1 MRLRTAALPAILLG
15 LGGQLGCP
23 GDPPRPDDDVADDDG
38 DDDDSHGLLGL
49 ESSPDVDD
57 SGLGPALAWAGVLE
71 EGSDLLVGGAAGAS
85 RPGDY
90 IVVNNMGRFVVRGD
104 RQGSGYVGVPGALID
119 IDCRRIEGNA
129 DADAL
134 VELVTLLGEG
144 RVFVATSFEVETEGL
159 EPGVSA
165 QLKLHGTDVPLDL
178 LTASLED
185 PGAYPPL
192 GLEVHQSLTLAPGSP
207 AMWLE
212 TTVVNTTDQHLN
224 LPVSD
229 LMFVD
234 ASVAAPFV
242 PGIGFGGEGA
252 TGERDIVA
260 YQSHDS
266 EQAIGLFSRDDSV
279 RIDHLPGVHDA
290 IGHVV
295 AEGPTLSLAPGEYD
309 SYRRVVAAVRDV
321 GTMDFYRKLTGETW
335 PVTLEGW
342 IRYVGEAGRIWHA
355 RVFLQDPDG
364 TPWLMARTESLGGYY
379 LATDEGDWRV
389 DVVADLDNEWVDL
402 PPGAGAFGARANEAD
417 NEQALWA
424 WTNPEAVVVQPVAD
438 GHHRPGE
445 ASITLEPGRTW
456 LEFDLVRPATLA
468 IRVEDGDGQPLP
480 AVVQVRFPPGGSD
493 PHPPRTELGES
504 RPGDGLRKVLFLVDG
519 EAEVPV
525 PAGTYDLLAHRGLQY
540 EIDRSED
547 VVLVSQETT
556 SVTLTLDRAFDTGA
570 FVAADLHSH
579 ASASPDGE
587 ATAQE
592 RLAVAAANGIQV
604 HVATEADQVADY
616 RSVVTAMGLDGTLMS
631 VPGVE
636 LSSLAHGR
644 YVAYPLEPDESLP
657 NGGAVRWW
665 EGSIQAEELTD
676 RLRQSV
682 GASAVIQ
689 VHDGRGD
696 RGMFALAGYDPDTG
710 QSTTPSRYG
719 GDFDAVEL
727 VTGAW
732 SADTEQLR
740 VDWCSLLDRGERP
753 VAVGASGATGR
764 APDASLART
773 YLDAGGGDV
782 GGLDPEDIASAV
794 RGGRTV
800 VSAGPYIEL
809 RATDGAGGEAGPGGS
824 LSAASA
830 TLHVRVLAPSWMDV
844 DSVEV
849 VGPGCSAVASHTVE
863 PGASAPVWFEGEIPV
878 QPDGDAYYFVEVRGT
893 DPMDPVW
900 PDAIPYAITNPV
912 FIDAP

>member
-1 MRLRTAALPAILLG
+1 MTSRAAALPTTALVFAL
-15 LGGQLGCP
+15 QFGCP
-23 GDPPRPDDDVADDDG
+23 GDPSITDDDVADDDAG
-38 DDDDSHGLLGL
+38 DDDSLDPLDL
-49 ESSPDVDD
+49 ESAPELDD

-71 EGSDLLVGGAAGAS
+71 AGSDLLVGGAAGAS

-90 IVVNNMGRFVVRGD
+90 MVVNNMGRFVVRGD

-119 IDCRRIEGNA
+119 IDCRRGEGNA

-144 RVFVATSFEVETEGL
+144 RVFVATSYEVATEGL

-165 QLKLHGTDVPLDL
+165 QLKLHGTDRPLDL

-212 TTVVNTTDQHLN
+212 TTVVNTTDQHLD
-224 LPVSD
+224 LPLSD

-266 EQAIGLFSRDDSV
+266 EQAIGLFWRDDSV
-279 RIDHLPGVHDA
+279 RVDHLPGVHDA

-342 IRYVGEAGRIWHA
+342 VRYEGEDKRIWHA

-364 TPWLMARTESLGGYY
+364 TPRLMARTESLGGYY
-379 LATDEGDWRV
+379 IATDEGDWRV
-389 DVVADLDNEWVDL
+389 EVVADLDNEWVDL
-402 PPGAGAFGARANEAD
+402 PPGIGAFGARANEAD

-424 WTNPEAVVVQPVAD
+424 WTDPEAVLIQPVAD
-438 GHHRPGE
+438 GHHRPDD

-456 LEFDLVRPATLA
+456 LEFTLERPATLA
-468 IRVEDGDGQPLP
+468 VRVEDGDGQPLP
-480 AVVQVRFPPGGSD
+480 AVVQVRFPPGVSD
-493 PHPPRTELGES
+493 PHPPRPELGER
-504 RPGDGLRKVLFLVDG
+504 RPGNRLRKVLFLVDG

-525 PAGTYDLLAHRGLQY
+525 PSGTYDLLAHRGLQY

-547 VVLVSQETT
+547 VVLAAGETT
-556 SVTLTLDRAFDTGA
+556 SVTLTLDRAFDAGPY
-570 FVAADLHSH
+570 VAADLHSH

-604 HVATEADQVADY
+604 HVASEADQVADY
-616 RSVVTAMGLDGTLMS
+616 RPVATAMGLDGTLMT

-665 EGSIQAEELTD
+665 EGAIQAEALTD
-676 RLRQSV
+676 RLRESV
-682 GASAVIQ
+682 GAGGVIQ

-710 QSTTPSRYG
+710 LTAAPSRYG

-740 VDWCSLLDRGERP
+740 ADWCSLLDRGERP
-753 VAVGASGATGR
+753 VAVGASGATGK

-773 YLDAGGGDV
+773 YLDPGGGDLI
-782 GGLDPEDIASAV
+782 GLDPEDIAAAV
-794 RGGRTV
+794 RAGRTV
-800 VSAGPYIEL
+800 VSAGPFVEL
-809 RATDGAGGEAGPGGS
+809 SATDGAGGEVGPGGS

-844 DSVEV
+844 DSVDV
-849 VGPGCSAVASHTVE
+849 YGPGCSPVASQTVE
-863 PGASAPVWFEGEIPV
+863 PGASAPVWCEGEFPV
-878 QPDGDAYYFVEVRGT
+878 QPEGDAYYFVEVRGT

-900 PDAIPYAITNPV
+900 PDALPYAITNPI